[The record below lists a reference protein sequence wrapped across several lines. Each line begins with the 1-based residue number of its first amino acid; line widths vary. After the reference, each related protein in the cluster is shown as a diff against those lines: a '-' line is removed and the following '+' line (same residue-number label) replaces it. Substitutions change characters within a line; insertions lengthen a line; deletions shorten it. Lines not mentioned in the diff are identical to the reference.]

1 MKKTIEVIVSSAGEV
16 SINAVGF
23 KGTDCEHATRFLE
36 EALGVAGKK
45 EAKPEFYQQIKTKT
59 QQRIGS

>member
-1 MKKTIEVIVSSAGEV
+1 MNKTIEVTVSPAGEV

-23 KGTDCEHATRFLE
+23 KGMDCERATPFLE
-36 EALGVAGKK
+36 EALGVVRQK
-45 EAKPEFYQQIKTKT
+45 ETKPEFYQKNTSKA

>member
-1 MKKTIEVIVSSAGEV
+1 MNKTIEVIISSTGEV
-16 SINAVGF
+16 SVNAVGF

-36 EALGVAGKK
+36 EALGVAGQK
-45 EAKPEFYQQIKTKT
+45 EAKPEFYQQNKTKA

>member
-1 MKKTIEVIVSSAGEV
+1 MKRNIEVIVSSAGEV

-36 EALGVAGKK
+36 EALGSVAQK
-45 EAKPEFYQQIKTKT
+45 ETKPEFYQQIKTKT

>member
-1 MKKTIEVIVSSAGEV
+1 MNKTIEVIVSPAGEV

-23 KGTDCEHATRFLE
+23 KGTDCEHASRFLE
-36 EALGVAGKK
+36 EALGVVTQK
-45 EAKPEFYQQIKTKT
+45 ETKPEFYQQNKTKA